1 MQLLFSHANGYPPDS
16 YRVLLTSLSEN
27 LGVPVSTHAHRPL
40 VSDEPPPTF
49 LTWQTYAS
57 DLIERIEGDERG
69 PVWLIGHSMGAAS
82 AVLAASRRPD
92 LFAGIV
98 ALDPVLVPTHIWF
111 WARVF
116 SFFKPDAVP
125 IVKRALARPHVFESS
140 DAAFDF
146 YRGKRVF
153 AGVSDTVLMDYVAAG
168 HITQPDGS
176 VTLRHSGAWEA
187 CIYRS
192 VPRMTGALKAAA
204 CPMLIVAGETSDVLN
219 GERLSWAKAI
229 KPSVEIQ
236 SLAGGHL
243 LPLESPEACA
253 NAAADF
259 IRLHSSSTR
268 GTNLAVTRH

>member
-27 LGVPVSTHAHRPL
+27 LGVPASTHAHRPL
-40 VSDEPPPTF
+40 ISDEPPPTF

-57 DLIERIEGDERG
+57 DLIERIEGGEQG

-82 AVLAASRRPD
+82 AVLAAVRRPD

-98 ALDPVLVPTHIWF
+98 ALDPVLVPTRIWF

-125 IVKRALARPHVFESS
+125 IVKRALARPHVFANS

-146 YRGKRVF
+146 YRGKTVF
-153 AGVSDTVLMDYVAAG
+153 AEVSDTVLMDYVAAG
-168 HITQPDGS
+168 HIVQPNGS
-176 VTLRHSGAWEA
+176 VTLRHTGAWEA

-192 VPRMTGALKAAA
+192 VPRMTGALKKVA
-204 CPMLIVAGETSDVLN
+204 CPVLIVAGDSSDVLN
-219 GERLSWAKAI
+219 AERLSWAKAI
-229 KPSVEIQ
+229 NPAMEIQ

-243 LPLESPEACA
+243 LPLEAPEACA
-253 NAAADF
+253 NSAAEF
-259 IRLHSSSTR
+259 IRRHESDTR
-268 GTNLAVTRH
+268 RP

>member
-16 YRVLLTSLSEN
+16 YRVLLSSLSED

-40 VSDEPPPTF
+40 VSDEPAPTF

-57 DLIERIEGDERG
+57 DLIERIEVDEQG

-82 AVLAASRRPD
+82 AVLAASRRPE

-98 ALDPVLVPTHIWF
+98 ALDPVLVPTRIWF

-140 DAAFDF
+140 DVAFDF
-146 YRGKRVF
+146 YRSKRVF

-176 VTLRHSGAWEA
+176 VTLRHSGTWEA

-192 VPRMTGALKAAA
+192 VPRMTGALKAVS
-204 CPMLIVAGETSDVLN
+204 CPMLIVAGESSDVLN
-219 GERLSWAKAI
+219 AERLSWARAI
-229 KPSVEIQ
+229 NPGVEVQ

-243 LPLESPEACA
+243 LPLEAPEACA

-259 IRLHSSSTR
+259 ILLHSSSTR
-268 GTNLAVTRH
+268 RH

>member
-27 LGVPVSTHAHRPL
+27 LGLPVSTHVHRPL
-40 VSDEPPPTF
+40 VSNEPPPTF

-57 DLIERIEGDERG
+57 DLIERIEGDEQG
-69 PVWLIGHSMGAAS
+69 PAWLIGHSMGAAS
-82 AVLAASRRPD
+82 AVLAAARRPD

-98 ALDPVLVPTHIWF
+98 ALDPVLVPTRIWF

-116 SFFKPDAVP
+116 SFFKPDVVP
-125 IVKRALARPHVFESS
+125 IVKRALARPHVFESC
-140 DAAFDF
+140 DAAFKF

-153 AGVSDTVLMDYVAAG
+153 AEVSDTVLMDYVSAG
-168 HITQPDGS
+168 HAAQPDGS
-176 VTLRHSGAWEA
+176 VTLRHTGAWEA

-192 VPRMTGALKAAA
+192 VPRMTGSLKAVA
-204 CPMLIVAGETSDVLN
+204 CPALIVAGESSDVLN
-219 GERLSWAKAI
+219 AERLSWVKAI
-229 KPSVEIQ
+229 NPAVEIQ

-243 LPLESPEACA
+243 LPLEAPEACA

-259 IRLHSSSTR
+259 IR
-268 GTNLAVTRH
+268 RH

>member
-16 YRVLLTSLSEN
+16 YRVLLSSLSEN
-27 LGVPVSTHAHRPL
+27 LGAPVSKHAHRPL
-40 VSDEPPPTF
+40 VSDEPAPTF

-82 AVLAASRRPD
+82 ALLAAARRPD
-92 LFAGIV
+92 LFSGIV
-98 ALDPVLVPTHIWF
+98 ALDPVLVPTRIWF

-125 IVKRALARPHVFESS
+125 IVKRALARPHVFENAL
-140 DAAFDF
+140 AAFDF

-153 AGVSDTVLMDYVAAG
+153 AEVSDEVLMDYVAAG
-168 HITQPDGS
+168 HSVQPDGS

-187 CIYRS
+187 CVYRS
-192 VPRMTGALKAAA
+192 VPMMTRSLKAVA
-204 CPMLIVAGETSDVLN
+204 CPILIVAGESSDVLN
-219 GERLSWAKAI
+219 AERLSWVKAI
-229 KPSVEIQ
+229 NPAVDIE

-253 NAAADF
+253 KATADF
-259 IRLHSSSTR
+259 IR
-268 GTNLAVTRH
+268 RH